1 MAQFPD
7 EPFEERLDLLNQ
19 PMMWCLACGKPVAH
33 QTKSFVASHLT
44 RRCHIA
50 GKAHIAKQKAK
61 KEAVAKQKDEEVVA
75 MQRVSTLRQP
85 TLGHVVSYHAE
96 RFAVQDDL
104 VFAMLAFGIPV
115 EKLDHPIMRAFLRKY
130 TSVSGCLSQLGGE
143 FPKHNCS
150 RLQEAH
156 QKKQISH
163 QCVWGLGP
171 RSWSLGSC
179 VAEKPHAM
187 QQVVLFGSSLLFAA
201 FFRIF
206 PHFFRFFPHF
216 FIFPPGWRSASGGAF
231 ERVLHAR
238 CAVQSFD
245 VPEVSSKGLWR
256 PFTSIWEHPPK
267 LFAVGL
273 FTR

>member
-1 MAQFPD
+1 MYELQFPLLLDKTEFESDGFGTNSPGPEKKRKRGLGKGGAAAKYCTMSVPARMAQFPD

-44 RRCHIA
+44 RQCHIA

-104 VFAMLAFGIPV
+104 GFTMLASGIPV

-130 TSVSGCLSQLGGE
+130 TSVSGCLSQLGSE

-150 RLQEAH
+150 RLQDAH
-156 QKKQISH
+156 QKVIGDKLR
-163 QCVWGLGP
+163 G
-171 RSWSLGSC
+171 
-179 VAEKPHAM
+179 
-187 QQVVLFGSSLLFAA
+187 
-201 FFRIF
+201 
-206 PHFFRFFPHF
+206 
-216 FIFPPGWRSASGGAF
+216 
-231 ERVLHAR
+231 
-238 CAVQSFD
+238 QSITLVFD
-245 VPEVSSKGLWR
+245 EWTDDSFV
-256 PFTSIWEHPPK
+256 
-267 LFAVGL
+267 
-273 FTR
+273 